1 MTRAPDRPPCAT
13 TWQGRRVDDPCD
25 DCGHMLIQHVI
36 DGVATCVICAL
47 LDTMEGVNERIKR
60 LEGKAE
66 LAWSTATSATRAARG
81 GW

>member
-1 MTRAPDRPPCAT
+1 
-13 TWQGRRVDDPCD
+13 
-25 DCGHMLIQHVI
+25 
-36 DGVATCVICAL
+36 
-47 LDTMEGVNERIKR
+47 MEGVNERIKR